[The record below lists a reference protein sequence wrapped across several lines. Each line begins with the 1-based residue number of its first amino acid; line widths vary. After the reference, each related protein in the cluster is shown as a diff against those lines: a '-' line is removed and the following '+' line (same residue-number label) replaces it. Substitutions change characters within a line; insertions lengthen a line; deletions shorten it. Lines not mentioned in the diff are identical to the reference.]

1 MVKLYR
7 KNISE
12 PWFSLIAVGCKTVEG
27 RLNKGDW
34 EKMEEGDQID
44 WYNKEMEPLIK
55 REYRTVILKKTHYPS
70 FENYLENEGLRNTLP
85 SIEDPNDGL
94 KIYQTYYSE
103 EDEKIYGVIALEL
116 RVISKY

>member
-7 KNISE
+7 KNISD
-12 PWFSLIAVGCKTVEG
+12 PWFTLIAVGCKTVEG

-55 REYRTVILKKTHYPS
+55 REFRTVILKKTHYPS
-70 FENYLENEGLRNTLP
+70 IENYLENEGLRNTLP

-94 KIYQTYYSE
+94 KIYQTYYSK
-103 EDEKIYGVIALEL
+103 EDEKKYGIIALEL

>member
-1 MVKLYR
+1 MVG
-7 KNISE
+7 
-12 PWFSLIAVGCKTVEG
+12 V
-27 RLNKGDW
+27 
-34 EKMEEGDQID
+34 
-44 WYNKEMEPLIK
+44 IK
-55 REYRTVILKKTHYPS
+55 REYRTVILKKTYYPS

-116 RVISKY
+116 RVIGKY